1 MPRRTLFTDDQAAE
15 ALKRTGGIRTNAAL
29 LLKCSPST
37 IKRYID
43 RSEALARIEGEVV
56 EQIIDL
62 AESRLVDPINNGNL
76 TAIMFYIKTK
86 GKHRGYTERH
96 QVEGKDGGP
105 VEINAR
111 LDFSGLT
118 PAGIR
123 FLQDVVQALHQPD
136 SGVGAKASSEE
147 PVMHAE

>member
-1 MPRRTLFTDDQAAE
+1 
-15 ALKRTGGIRTNAAL
+15 
-29 LLKCSPST
+29 
-37 IKRYID
+37 
-43 RSEALARIEGEVV
+43 
-56 EQIIDL
+56 
-62 AESRLVDPINNGNL
+62 
-76 TAIMFYIKTK
+76 MFYIKTK

-105 VEINAR
+105 VEIKAR

-118 PAGIR
+118 PTGIR
-123 FLQDVVQALHQPD
+123 FLQDVVQALHRPD